1 MTNTSSDGAQT
12 DGTVRGASC
21 ADDVAPI
28 QRSRGTGSKGGGNA
42 TGAIPAAVSGAAMER
57 GQAVATNSSSTVC
70 ASTIRTATVGVVDT
84 IRATG
89 SATAIDTEYAIEVTG
104 LVKTFGSLRAVDGL
118 DLKVPC
124 GQIHGFLGP
133 NGAGKSTTI
142 RVLLGMYHR
151 DSGAVRVQRCDPARD
166 AGTITR
172 NTAYVPGDVALWP
185 SLTGAQTLD
194 AFSALRGKRDRNR
207 EKELIDAFSLDPNK
221 PVRSYSKGNRQKVA
235 LIAALAAPCELLVL
249 DEPSS
254 GLDPLQE
261 EVFMAAVR
269 DAAEQGRT
277 VLLSSHLL
285 SEVDQVC
292 DAVTIIKDGKTV
304 ETGTLASLRHLRNS
318 TISCRLPEGT
328 APPLPDGVSQLA
340 GLSRDAGAPQHGAET
355 SGGMPI
361 RDSAPGSPQSV
372 LRYSVPSESVSG
384 ALSALIEAGAYDI
397 SCTPA
402 SLEDLFL
409 RHYQVSAR

>member
-1 MTNTSSDGAQT
+1 MTNKSSDGAQT
-12 DGTVRGASC
+12 DGTVRSALR
-21 ADDVAPI
+21 ADDGVPI
-28 QRSRGTGSKGGGNA
+28 LRSRGSGSKGVGR
-42 TGAIPAAVSGAAMER
+42 AAGTTPTAAAGAAKER
-57 GQAVATNSSSTVC
+57 KQTVSTNSSAAAYSS
-70 ASTIRTATVGVVDT
+70 AARTSAAAVGT
-84 IRATG
+84 IRAAG

-104 LVKTFGSLRAVDGL
+104 LVKTFGSLHAVDGL

-142 RVLLGMYHR
+142 RVLSGMYHR
-151 DSGAVRVQRCDPARD
+151 DSGVVRVQGCDPARD
-166 AGTITR
+166 AVTITR

-194 AFSALRGKRDRNR
+194 AFAALRGKRDRSR
-207 EKELIDAFSLDPNK
+207 EIELIDAFSLDPNK

-269 DAAEQGRT
+269 DAAAQGRT

-304 ETGTLASLRHLRNS
+304 EAGTLASLRHLRNS
-318 TISCRLPEGT
+318 TISCRLPEG
-328 APPLPDGVSQLA
+328 AVPPLPDGVSQLA
-340 GLSRDAGAPQHGAET
+340 GLGRDVGALQCRAET
-355 SGGMPI
+355 SGGMPT
-361 RDSAPGSPQSV
+361 RDSAPGSPQAV
-372 LRYSVPSESVSG
+372 LRYSVPSESVSE
-384 ALSALIEAGAYDI
+384 ALTALIQAGAYDI

-402 SLEDLFL
+402 SLEELFL
-409 RHYQVSAR
+409 RHYHVSAR

>member
-1 MTNTSSDGAQT
+1 M
-12 DGTVRGASC
+12 
-21 ADDVAPI
+21 
-28 QRSRGTGSKGGGNA
+28 
-42 TGAIPAAVSGAAMER
+42 
-57 GQAVATNSSSTVC
+57 
-70 ASTIRTATVGVVDT
+70 
-84 IRATG
+84 
-89 SATAIDTEYAIEVTG
+89 DTEYAIEVTG
-104 LVKTFGSLRAVDGL
+104 LVKAFGSLHAVDGL

-142 RVLLGMYHR
+142 RVLLGMCHR
-151 DSGAVRVQRCDPARD
+151 DSGVVRVQGCDPARD

-194 AFSALRGKRDRNR
+194 AFAALRGKRDRSR
-207 EKELIDAFSLDPNK
+207 EIELIDAFSLDPNK

-269 DAAEQGRT
+269 DAAARGRT

-318 TISCRLPEGT
+318 TISCRLPES
-328 APPLPDGVSQLA
+328 AVPLLPDGVSQLA
-340 GLSRDAGAPQHGAET
+340 GLSRDAGAPQRGAET
-355 SGGMPI
+355 SGGMPT

-384 ALSALIEAGAYDI
+384 ALSALIQAGAYDI

-409 RHYQVSAR
+409 RHYHVSAR